1 MKKDLLHNTFF
12 YSKGQVI
19 SINANGNKIEYSYDY
34 KGRLLAKFKNDDIS
48 QFFYAYRDK
57 PHLLSHVY
65 KPREG
70 SLVSLVYDHQDRLIF
85 MSRDTQ
91 EFYIVTDRNGSPLLA
106 ITPEGIIMKE
116 LTRTPYGQVTYD
128 SNRNLELPIGFHG
141 GIYDN
146 DVRLIHFQVIYIS
159 DQIYQKIHLPK
170 NRA

>member
-1 MKKDLLHNTFF
+1 M
-12 YSKGQVI
+12 
-19 SINANGNKIEYSYDY
+19 
-34 KGRLLAKFKNDDIS
+34 LAKFKNDDIS

-146 DVRLIHFQVIYIS
+146 DVRLIHFQVIYNK
-159 DQIYQKIHLPK
+159 DTNRKIRITGFICICGSK
-170 NRA
+170 NGSINCAVNTGEV